1 MNCGDFKDINR
12 RTATDQLLRDKAISI
27 TKNPKYGI
35 YQPGLALMV
44 SNIQAKNYSSKL
56 LENLRK
62 KSTLSFIDNI
72 WGVDPVDIQNF
83 IVCY

>member
-1 MNCGDFKDINR
+1 
-12 RTATDQLLRDKAISI
+12 
-27 TKNPKYGI
+27 
-35 YQPGLALMV
+35 MV

-72 WGVDPVDIQNF
+72 WGVDLVDILNF